1 IGLNGAK
8 ACKSKR
14 LRCYSRLPISV
25 SPREIPRGDAARD
38 ECPHRFAVLPS
49 LGFPVNRVLPIV
61 TAELLE
67 LQLLRHRLLVLGRRV
82 IPTFALGALKGDDF
96 SACACHWSTPLEIEN

>member
-1 IGLNGAK
+1 MIDAAVIGLGRWGKNIVEAVQG
-8 ACKSKR
+8 KSKR

-49 LGFPVNRVLPIV
+49 LGFPVNRVLAAPA
-61 TAELLE
+61 AELVE
-67 LQLLRHRLLVLGRRV
+67 LHAVGRV
-82 IPTFALGALKGDDF
+82 
-96 SACACHWSTPLEIEN
+96 PL